1 MLKPQAQYYDN
12 DKEVD
17 KYLDFTDVNK
27 SSRAYAS
34 IIIICQICKKLYL
47 KTGEKKTTLLLP
59 SLGQLSV
66 GTQTKTLNA

>member
-47 KTGEKKTTLLLP
+47 KYRGKKDHIIIAQPWTAF
-59 SLGQLSV
+59 SRDS
-66 GTQTKTLNA
+66 N